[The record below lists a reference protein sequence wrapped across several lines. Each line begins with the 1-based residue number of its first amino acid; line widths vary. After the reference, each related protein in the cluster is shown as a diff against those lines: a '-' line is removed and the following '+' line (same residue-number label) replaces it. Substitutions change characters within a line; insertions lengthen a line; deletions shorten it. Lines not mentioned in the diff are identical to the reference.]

1 MARAVHRREAM
12 SPYDAPVSA
21 YMTPKVRTIARSA
34 RLTEAHAILREHTF
48 SALVVTDG
56 AEAVGVL
63 SRTDLLRI
71 GRVTASGRRDAALL
85 ELPDAAVSTAMSAP
99 VAAVAPGTSMR
110 EAAREML
117 RRKVHRM
124 VVRGDGGS
132 LAGVL
137 STRDLMVAVRDAKA
151 PATLG
156 DFMTSPMLSVEAL
169 DTVGHATDL
178 LEDAHVAGVVVLEDG
193 RAVGLFTQ
201 TEALQARELPATT
214 PVEEVMN
221 YALVC
226 LDRGMSLHRAAANAL
241 ATRARRIVVV
251 DHRRACGVVT
261 GLDFARALVA
271 AEGTAP

>member
-1 MARAVHRREAM
+1 MT
-12 SPYDAPVSA
+12 PYDAPVSA
-21 YMTPKVRTIARSA
+21 YMTPSVRTIARSA
-34 RLTEAHAILREHTF
+34 RLAEAHAILREHNF
-48 SALVVTDG
+48 SALVVTAG
-56 AEAVGVL
+56 GEPVGVL
-63 SRTDLLRI
+63 SRTDLLRV
-71 GRVTASGRRDAALL
+71 GRVSASSRRGAALL
-85 ELPDAAVSTAMSAP
+85 ALPDAEVASAMSSP
-99 VAAVAPGTSMR
+99 VASVTPETPLR

-117 RRKVHRM
+117 HRRVHRM
-124 VVRGDGGS
+124 VVRAEGGR

-137 STRDLMVAVRDAKA
+137 STRDLMEAVRDAKA

-178 LEDAHVAGVVVLEDG
+178 LEEAHVAGVVVLEDG

-226 LDRGMSLHRAAANAL
+226 LDRGMAMHRAAANAL
-241 ATRARRIVVV
+241 ATRARRVVVV

-261 GLDFARALVA
+261 GFDFARALVA
-271 AEGTAP
+271 GGATAP